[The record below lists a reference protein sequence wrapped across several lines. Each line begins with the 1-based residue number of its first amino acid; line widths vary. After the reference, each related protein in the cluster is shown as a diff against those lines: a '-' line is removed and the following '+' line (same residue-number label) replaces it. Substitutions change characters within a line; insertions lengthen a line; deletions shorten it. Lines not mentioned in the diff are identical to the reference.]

1 MDYRALGKNIRKYH
15 LLNGIRQ
22 EDLAERCNCSVS
34 HIAHIEKG
42 LGNRVWRWS
51 LSSQTNWELQ

>member
-1 MDYRALGKNIRKYH
+1 MDYRALGKNIRKYR

-42 LGNRVWRWS
+42 LGKPSLEMV